1 MTMQGGSRQTPMNST
16 TFGCL
21 IADMMLTCMAQCSEP
36 HHSKS
41 HQPMGAGWVNDSM
54 SMPLIVLIKSGHLLM
69 HAQKG
74 MLMKA
79 CEDIGQLMQ
88 SPCQS
93 CKDTNVPTSRSRV
106 LIVVSMLLSRI
117 SSSVPSSSSES
128 PSLMADIWPVDCIG
142 AATGTVAEEGMCPNT
157 LMATSVSCHR
167 PRCTRPMDPSPITFL
182 KVCSP

>member
-1 MTMQGGSRQTPMNST
+1 MKST

-21 IADMMLTCMAQCSEP
+21 IADMMLTCMPQCSEP
-36 HHSKS
+36 HHLTL
-41 HQPMGAGWVNDSM
+41 HQPMGAGCVDGSV
-54 SMPLIVLIKSGHLLM
+54 STPLSVFIKGGHSLM
-69 HAQKG
+69 HADKG
-74 MLMKA
+74 MVMKA
-79 CEDIGQLMQ
+79 CESICQLGH

-93 CKDTNVPTSRSRV
+93 SQDADVPTSRSRV
-106 LIVVSMLLSRI
+106 LIVLSWVLSRN

-142 AATGTVAEEGMCPNT
+142 AATGSVAEEGMCPNT

-167 PRCTRPMDPSPITFL
+167 PRCTRPIDPSPITFL